1 MRFFPWLLLPVLT
14 TALIAA
20 DPVRYPQLSDSRLQV
35 SLYASDPDI
44 VTPIASIV
52 DAKGRLYVIE
62 CHTHSPP
69 PNYPGPKGDLIK
81 VFEGTRPDGRYE
93 KMSVFAEGLYQAQS
107 LGIDP
112 SGNVYVVCTREVL
125 VLHDR
130 DGDGRSEARTRL
142 LHLDPYEKSGNPHGQ
157 MMGISFSNDGWMYVG
172 TGTTS
177 DDWIG
182 SDGKRL
188 VVGNYWGGIIARC
201 RPDGTQLE
209 RVAWGFWNPFSTTF
223 DRQGRLLAIDNDP
236 DHRGPNRLLH
246 IVMGGDYGYKRTYG
260 RYGLHPYQAWEGE
273 IPGTLPMIHGI
284 GEAPTAVIE
293 ANRAALPPEY
303 RDTIIGATWGEHNLS
318 LYRPQPAGA
327 SITASREILLKG
339 LGHDEKISPFRPSGL
354 SVSPLDGA
362 MFVSDWMFIDYTT
375 HLRGRIWRVSPKPG
389 VATMMPRQPYA
400 PQEPTPEFARLQSLT
415 EASEMDEF
423 GMLRQALLEDDAFIR
438 NAAVTALSRPVFRN
452 AVIRDLE
459 HADAKIRL
467 GALLALRRADV
478 PDPAPLVSPRLADT
492 DLTVVQMAMIWA
504 GEKELRTLIDKVDAA
519 AARSNLNKAF
529 FQTWLATMQIMQ
541 PMPATNPAADTQK
554 KGPPGKAKKGG
565 GEGGY
570 TQANRQLSPEFFEKL
585 VHDEKRPAMLRAM
598 AMRWMPG
605 LEKAAN
611 HELLARLARKADP
624 TIQIEA
630 VRRLAES
637 TRTEAATVLREIAID
652 RGQPAPM
659 RAEALVSLA
668 SKPDVSLLPLLAEP
682 EPSVRL
688 EAARTLRSLA
698 TNPAVLTAARNK
710 LAAIQNDP
718 REARLKSQLE
728 FLIQPDQVARPTSVP
743 EWQKLLAT
751 GGNPEAGRRVFFS
764 ANAACSG
771 CHIAEGRGIKPGTG
785 NTAGFIA
792 MPLGPELSV
801 VGRTAN
807 RDALI
812 HSIVQPADYIAP
824 EYQGWFVKMKNG
836 QVHTGR
842 EIDQAN
848 NAIQLIMLD
857 GHEHDFPSGEIASWG
872 ALENSLMPDHLPL
885 GMAVEEFRDLVSYLE
900 SLK

>member
-1 MRFFPWLLLPVLT
+1 MRLFPCWFLPILA
-14 TALIAA
+14 TALGAA
-20 DPVRYPQLSDSRLQV
+20 EPVQYPQLTDSRLQV

-62 CHTHSPP
+62 SHTHNPP
-69 PNYPGPKGDLIK
+69 PNYPGPKSDLIK

-93 KMSVFAEGLYQAQS
+93 KMSVFAEGVYQAQS

-112 SGNVYVVCTREVL
+112 RGNIYVVCTREVL

-142 LHLDPYEKSGNPHGQ
+142 LHLDPYEKRGNPHGQ
-157 MMGISFSNDGWMYVG
+157 MMSISFSNDGWMYVG

-188 VVGNYWGGIIARC
+188 VVGDYWGGIIARC

-209 RVAWGFWNPFSTTF
+209 RVAWGFWNPYSTTF
-223 DRQGRLLAIDNDP
+223 DRHGRLLAIDNDP

-327 SITASREILLKG
+327 SITASRDIMLKG
-339 LGHDEKISPFRPSGL
+339 LGHDEKVSPFRPSGL
-354 SVSPLDGA
+354 SVSPVDGA
-362 MFVSDWMFIDYTT
+362 IFVSDWMFIDYTT

-389 VATMMPRQPYA
+389 VATMTPRPPYA

-415 EASEMDEF
+415 EASQMDEY
-423 GMLRQALLEDDAFIR
+423 GTLRQALLEDDPFIR
-438 NAAVTALSRPVFRN
+438 NGAVTALSRPVFRA
-452 AVIRDLE
+452 AVTRDLE

-478 PDPAPLVSPRLADT
+478 ADAAALAAPRLADT
-492 DLTVVQMAMIWA
+492 DMTVVRMAMIWA

-519 AARSNLNKAF
+519 AARPNLDKAF

-541 PMPATNPAADTQK
+541 PASSANPAADTQQ
-554 KGPPGKAKKGG
+554 KGPPGKTKKGG
-565 GEGGY
+565 Y
-570 TQANRQLSPEFFEKL
+570 AQTNRQLSPEFFEKL
-585 VHDEKRPAMLRAM
+585 VHDEKRPVMLRAM

-611 HELLARLARKADP
+611 HKLLARLARQADP
-624 TIQIEA
+624 TIQMEA
-630 VRRLAES
+630 LRRLAES
-637 TRTEAATVLREIAID
+637 TRAESAAVLREIAMD
-652 RGQPAPM
+652 RQQPGPM
-659 RAEALVSLA
+659 RAEALVALA
-668 SKPDVSLLPLLAEP
+668 GKPDISLVPLLSDP
-682 EPSVRL
+682 ELSVRL
-688 EAARTLRSLA
+688 EAARTLRGLA
-698 TNPAVLTAARNK
+698 MNPAVISAARTR
-710 LAAIQNDP
+710 LAAIQNDS
-718 REARLKSQLE
+718 REAKLKSQLE
-728 FLIQPDQVARPTSVP
+728 FLIQPDRVSRPTSVP
-743 EWQKLLAT
+743 GWQKLLAT
-751 GGNPEAGRRVFFS
+751 GGDPDAGRRVFFS
-764 ANAACSG
+764 ANAACIA
-771 CHIAEGRGIKPGTG
+771 CHISEGRGIKPGTG

-792 MPLGPELSV
+792 TPIGPELSV

-812 HSIVQPADYIAP
+812 HSIVKPSDYIAP
-824 EYQGWFVKMKNG
+824 EYQGWYVKMKNG
-836 QVHTGR
+836 ELHTGR
-842 EIDQAN
+842 NIDQED

-857 GHEHDFPSGEIASWG
+857 GHEHDFPRGEIASWG
-872 ALENSLMPDHLPL
+872 SLENSIMPEGLHL
-885 GMAVEEFRDLVSYLE
+885 GMAIEEFRDLVAYLE